1 MKKALKKLSVVAFIV
16 VFLFLVMCPSVN
28 ALSGE
33 AVIVFSGNNLKVGD
47 TLKVTVRITADE
59 QINAAE
65 GTLNF
70 DSSVLKFLDATGSD
84 VRVDG
89 SSIGF
94 SVLGLDNILIKSFD
108 FEVIAEGSCTISAK
122 NIMISNGSAEVSV
135 EQEAA
140 RFKTTATQN
149 NNDTQDLNSNT
160 KATLTSITV
169 AAGTLTPAFN
179 SNITEYT
186 VIVPY
191 TQTDGVLSCQSLD
204 PKASISVEGNRQLQ
218 VGNNV
223 RTIVVSASNGE
234 IRRYTVT
241 FNRLDENGNDIT
253 VSGNVSD
260 IIVNVDGK
268 DYNIAEQDATLEP
281 PAGFSL
287 ATVEYGEKEVTAY
300 KDASGKTVLL
310 YLIEV
315 GGEEGDF
322 FLYENGQVSS
332 FAYLSTADFTY
343 IIKDVSE
350 EAPEGLYKST
360 YDLNGKN
367 VACYKYKDVELADF
381 VVFSAISPEGNLGYY
396 SFDVREQTVQRIVK
410 FSAVAPAQTGE
421 EITVNP
427 AQKTV
432 VVALLA
438 IFAVLF
444 VLLMVILV
452 LRAAKKRGK
461 NIGSIFDSEEEYEME
476 SSSDYPD
483 ED

>member
-1 MKKALKKLSVVAFIV
+1 MKKALKKLSLIAFIV

-28 ALSGE
+28 AFDGS

-47 TLKVTVRITADE
+47 TLKVTVRVTADE

-65 GTLNF
+65 GTLSF
-70 DSSVLKFLDATGSD
+70 DSSVLKFLENTAGDVSVNGSN
-84 VRVDG
+84 
-89 SSIGF
+89 IGF
-94 SVLGLDNILIKSFD
+94 SAVGSDATLVKSFD

-122 NIMISNGSAEVSV
+122 NIKISNGSVEVSV
-135 EQEAA
+135 GQQAA

-149 NNDTQDLNSNT
+149 NSDTQDLNSNT
-160 KATLTSITV
+160 KAALTSISV

-186 VIVPY
+186 VVVPY

-204 PKASISVEGNRQLQ
+204 PKASISVEGARQLQ

-223 RTIVVSASNGE
+223 RTIVVAASNGE

-281 PAGFSL
+281 PVGFSL
-287 ATVEYGEKEVTAY
+287 ATVEYGEREVTAY
-300 KDASGKTVLL
+300 KDASGRTVLL

-322 FLYENGQVSS
+322 FLYENGQVIS

-343 IIKDVSE
+343 IIKDVTE
-350 EAPEGLYKST
+350 EAPQGLYKSS

-367 VACYKYKDVELADF
+367 VACYKYEDKELADF

-396 SFDVREQTVQRIVK
+396 SFDVREETVQRIVK
-410 FSAVAPAQTGE
+410 FSAAAPAQTE
-421 EITVNP
+421 KEITVNP

-432 VVALLA
+432 VIALLA

-444 VLLMVILV
+444 VLLIVMLV
-452 LRAAKKRGK
+452 LKSAKKRGK

-476 SSSDYPD
+476 SASDYPD